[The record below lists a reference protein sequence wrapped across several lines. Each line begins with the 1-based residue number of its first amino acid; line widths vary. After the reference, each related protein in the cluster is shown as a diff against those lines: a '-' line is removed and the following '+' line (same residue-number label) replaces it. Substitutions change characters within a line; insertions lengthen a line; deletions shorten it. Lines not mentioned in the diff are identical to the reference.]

1 MLVVIMELSK
11 YFYLKYKEEYDWDIK
26 EKDFEQE
33 LKEDPVWKRYI
44 NCRQIGLDIISDI
57 VTLFNITND
66 NYEIKRHSNNDGYC
80 LKLTSINVELD
91 IEVFPTLNLIEFK
104 SSKILIEKLE
114 MDILKYLNNEIKSVE
129 TIPLI

>member
-1 MLVVIMELSK
+1 MELSK

-44 NCRQIGLDIISDI
+44 NCRQIGLDIISDV
-57 VTLFNITND
+57 VTLFDITND
-66 NYEIKRHSNNDGYC
+66 DYEIKRHSNNDGYY

-104 SSKILIEKLE
+104 SPKVLIEKLE
-114 MDILKYLNNEIKSVE
+114 NALLMYLKNGAKHVE
-129 TIPLI
+129 NISLI